1 MFTEQNI
8 LSILEKELIGLPIRT
23 CTYSRPIMQE
33 GLKKVKKSNNVTN
46 KQFESGN
53 PKFYFF
59 ATNRVRLGTHLKF
72 ETLSIKRIWFDYH
85 DYDDNKSLRA
95 ELENG
100 QVIDV
105 QN

>member
-23 CTYSRPIMQE
+23 CTYSKPIIQE

-53 PKFYFF
+53 SKFYFF

-72 ETLSIKRIWFDYH
+72 EDLTIKRIWFENN
-85 DYDDNKSLRA
+85 DYDEGKTLRA

-100 QVIDV
+100 DVIEV

>member
-8 LSILEKELIGLPIRT
+8 LSILEKELIGKTIRT
-23 CTYSRPIMQE
+23 CSYTRPIIQE
-33 GLKKVKKSNNVTN
+33 GLKKVKKSNSITN

-53 PKFYFF
+53 PKFYYL
-59 ATNRVRLGTHLKF
+59 AINRVLLGTHFKF
-72 ETLSIKRIWFDYH
+72 EDLKIKRIWFDYSE
-85 DYDDNKSLRA
+85 YDDGKVLKA